1 MKRFGTAALALG
13 MTLAMATGSFAQT
26 GRDGPQNG
34 TSMDSQKGGS
44 MDQKGGT
51 MQNNKMQN
59 DKMQSDK
66 MQNDNMKKG
75 TSGTMSK

>member
-1 MKRFGTAALALG
+1 MKRLGTAALALG
-13 MTLAMATGSFAQT
+13 MTFAMATGSFAQT

-44 MDQKGGT
+44 MGQKGGT

-59 DKMQSDK
+59 DNMQK
-66 MQNDNMKKG
+66 ENMQKG
-75 TSGTMSK
+75 SSGTTSK